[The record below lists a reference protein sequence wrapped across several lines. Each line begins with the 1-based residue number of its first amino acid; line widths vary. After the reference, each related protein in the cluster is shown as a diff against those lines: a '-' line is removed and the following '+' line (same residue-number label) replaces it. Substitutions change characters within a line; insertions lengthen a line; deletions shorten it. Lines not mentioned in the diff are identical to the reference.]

1 MSLKPNKTDT
11 RSDLHKWYQSIWLP
25 FAAATYII
33 ICIFD
38 FIVMPIYVAAHN
50 SKIEQRVFAELEGKD
65 VATFA
70 TTIAQTAQ
78 ATRQWNP
85 LTLIG
90 AGTFH
95 MAFGALLTG
104 GAVTRGLAK
113 KSELEGYY
121 KYGSAG
127 YEEYDDYDDPYAKKP
142 YKENSYGRGQQPEN
156 KNKNKREGDDNS
168 GPMPKTTDLD
178 EDII

>member
-1 MSLKPNKTDT
+1 MKKQQTHLTTKAEHN
-11 RSDLHKWYQSIWLP
+11 KWYQSVWLP

-38 FIVMPIYVAAHN
+38 FMIMPVYVAGHN
-50 SKIEQRVFAELEGKD
+50 SRIEQKVFSELEGKD

-70 TTIAQTAQ
+70 TTMAQTAQ

-85 LTLIG
+85 LTLLG
-90 AGTFH
+90 GGMFH

-113 KSELEGYY
+113 KSEMEGYY

-127 YEEYDDYDDPYAKKP
+127 YEEEDDYDPYQRPP
-142 YKENSYGRGQQPEN
+142 YKENSYGRGPQYQN
-156 KNKNKREGDDNS
+156 RYRNSRVGDND
-168 GPMPKTTDLD
+168 GPMPKTEDLD
-178 EDII
+178 DEET

>member
-1 MSLKPNKTDT
+1 MKAATSSVKDNN
-11 RSDLHKWYQSIWLP
+11 KWYQSVWLP

-38 FIVMPIYVAAHN
+38 FMIMPVYVAAHN
-50 SKIEQRVFAELEGKD
+50 SKIEAKVFAGLEGKD

-70 TTIAQTAQ
+70 TTISQTSQ

-85 LTLIG
+85 LTLLG
-90 AGTFH
+90 AGMFH

-104 GAVTRGLAK
+104 GAVTRGMAK

-121 KYGSAG
+121 KYGAAG
-127 YEEYDDYDDPYAKKP
+127 YEDDEYDYRYGNRP
-142 YKENSYGRGQQPEN
+142 YKENRYGRGRQPSNRYRNE
-156 KNKNKREGDDNS
+156 REGDPPPATGSD

-178 EDII
+178 EEN

>member
-1 MSLKPNKTDT
+1 MSGRTQPSKTE
-11 RSDLHKWYQSIWLP
+11 SKWYQQVWLP
-25 FAAATYII
+25 FAAGTYII

-38 FIVMPIYVAAHN
+38 FMIMPIYVAAHN
-50 SKIEQRVFAELEGKD
+50 SRIEQRVFAELEGKD

-70 TTIAQTAQ
+70 TTISQTAQ

-85 LTLIG
+85 LTLLG
-90 AGTFH
+90 AGMFH

-113 KSELEGYY
+113 KSEMEGYY

-127 YEEYDDYDDPYAKKP
+127 YEDFDEPHARRPYR
-142 YKENSYGRGQQPEN
+142 ENSYGRGPQYEN
-156 KNKNKREGDDNS
+156 RYRNGREVEDTGS
-168 GPMPKTTDLD
+168 GPMPKTNDLD
-178 EDII
+178 NGE